1 MAKVGEKV
9 VASVAFQMSELAL
22 AVETRHFR
30 SRTPDEEKWAK
41 EEISNR
47 IHARIRSAAVRGARQ
62 IVVDG
67 PESDFVVEAGTPF
80 VRGGMAAIMG
90 YLRAE
95 GFKVTILNRY
105 AGHAYGQYGLEV
117 TW

>member
-1 MAKVGEKV
+1 MAKAVPSI
-9 VASVAFQMSELAL
+9 ALQMSELAHT
-22 AVETRHFR
+22 VETRHFQ
-30 SRTPDEEKWAK
+30 SRTPDEERWAK
-41 EEISNR
+41 EEIANAV
-47 IHARIRSAAVRGARQ
+47 HARIRSAALRGARQ

-90 YLRAE
+90 YLRGE
-95 GFKVTILNRY
+95 GFNVKILNRY